1 MIPKV
6 EALAEVELGEGF
18 LWFFMKPKSLS
29 LNVRELNEGDKHL
42 RVRSMLREWRADAV
56 SL

>member
-6 EALAEVELGEGF
+6 EVPAMAELSGGF